1 MVRRSDS
8 RERMISAARRLFREH
23 GYLGTALSDVIAES
37 GGPRGSLYF
46 HFPGGKEELATEV
59 ALQHSAEVVASVN
72 RAAGATET
80 AAEFVA
86 NFIARFRDEIVASDY
101 RQGCAVAPIV
111 LETTPASKPLSD
123 VTRRGFGDV
132 IATVAARLEEKA
144 IERERAWELA
154 RGIVTSLEGA
164 LIVSRALRDPQ
175 PFDSAIALLSVS
187 AQNAVDATRLQE
199 S

>member
-1 MVRRSDS
+1 MMRDMVRRSDS

-46 HFPGGKEELATEV
+46 HFPGGKEELAIEV
-59 ALQHSAEVVASVN
+59 ALQHSAEVIADIN
-72 RAAGATET
+72 RAAGATDT

-86 NFIARFRDEIVASDY
+86 AFIGHFRDEFVASAY
-101 RQGCAVAPIV
+101 RQSCAVAPIV
-111 LETTPASKPLSD
+111 LETTPASKPLSE

-132 IATVAARLEEKA
+132 ISTVAARLEEKG
-144 IERERAWELA
+144 IEPERAQELA
-154 RGIVTSLEGA
+154 RVAITAMEGA

-187 AQNAVDATRLQE
+187 AQDAADAGK
-199 S
+199 